1 MPYPNEHAARVTDP
15 DQFDRVRDVT
25 EAMRKKGWD
34 IPAGVRVLGGALKH
48 GGFKLQAWRFD
59 ASKWTPAEAR
69 KWLKDNEH
77 TYTSFEEATGE
88 DDADAAGVR
97 PDLAL
102 PAEITVQAAEG
113 QRLPRL
119 HIVGYT
125 GVAMDLAGWWRPVVI
140 HLDGLALPKVMPVLA
155 NHDQTKPVGHGTPAV
170 QKGRLEVEGV
180 VSVQD
185 SDAGREFVASAKAGF
200 PWAASIGAKPITVV
214 EHGEGSEFEAN
225 GRQFKAG
232 PKGLFEVKQARLREI
247 SLVAVGADEGT
258 QVTVAAKGRLKDGG
272 VDMPFSQEDVDK
284 ARREERERLDRID
297 AILAGVPAEKVAS
310 IRAKARKGELTIEA
324 VQGAALDVLR
334 AERATPPVVYRDGA
348 GPASRQVLAAAAVLT
363 VAGDGAAKAYTPEVL
378 EGAHTL
384 RGLGL
389 QELVAMAAGLE
400 GIVLPRFRADAG
412 AWLAAAFSTASVPG
426 ILSDIANKVLVDS
439 FTAVEQTWRVVAKRS
454 SVKDFKSSP
463 RYRLTADLKYLQI
476 SPAGE
481 LKHGV
486 LGEETWSM
494 KADTFGRILAIP
506 RAMIIDD
513 DVGAFGE
520 LPAALGRGAGLGL
533 NEIFWTIFLANGA
546 FFKTANKNY
555 AEGADTVL
563 SIDGLTQA
571 EQMLLDQVDDK
582 GHPLGVQPKVLLVPT
597 DLSAYAA
604 QLMKSLELREPGAE
618 QPYPVANPHAGK
630 FEAAVS
636 TYLKNAKF
644 AGASA
649 KAWYLLADPNVLP
662 VIEVAFLD
670 GRETPVIETAQAD
683 FDTLGIEM
691 RGYHDFGVSLADP
704 RGGVKMLGE
713 A

>member
-1 MPYPNEHAARVTDP
+1 MPYPTEHAARVKDP
-15 DQFDRVRDVT
+15 DLFKRVRDIT
-25 EAMRKKGWD
+25 KAMREKGWE
-34 IPAGVRVLGGALKH
+34 IPAGIRVLGGPLK
-48 GGFKLQAWRFD
+48 GSGWSVQAWRFD
-59 ASKWTPAEAR
+59 ATEWTAAEAK

-77 TYTSFEEATGE
+77 PYATFHEATGE
-88 DDADAAGVR
+88 TSAADDGRDIALTGTVSITAAAAG
-97 PDLAL
+97 
-102 PAEITVQAAEG
+102 E
-113 QRLPRL
+113 RLPRL
-119 HIVGYT
+119 HIVAYT
-125 GVAMDLAGWWRPVVI
+125 GVEMDLAGWFRPVVL

-155 NHDQTKPVGHGTPAV
+155 NHDLQKPIGHGTPAV
-170 QKGRLEVEGV
+170 QNGRLKVEGV
-180 VSVQD
+180 VSAQD
-185 SDAGREFVASAKAGF
+185 SDAGREFIASSKAGF
-200 PWAASIGAKPITVV
+200 PWQASIGAKATIVV

-324 VQGAALDVLR
+324 VQGAALEIMR
-334 AERATPPVVYRDGA
+334 SERPTPPAVWHGA
-348 GPASRQVLAAAAVLT
+348 DSAVSRQVLAAAAVLT

-378 EGAHTL
+378 EGAHRL
-384 RGLGL
+384 RGLGI

-400 GIVLPRFRADAG
+400 GITLPRFRADAG
-412 AWLAAAFSTASVPG
+412 AWLHAAFSTIAVPG
-426 ILSDIANKVLVDS
+426 ILSDVANKVLVDS
-439 FTAVEQTWRVVAKRS
+439 FTSVEQTWRAVAKRS

-463 RYRLTADLKYLQI
+463 RYRLTADLKYLQVG
-476 SPAGE
+476 PGGE
-481 LKHGV
+481 LKHGT
-486 LGEETWSM
+486 LGEETWAM
-494 KADTFGRILAIP
+494 KADTFGRILGIP
-506 RAMIIDD
+506 RQMIIDD
-513 DVGAFGE
+513 DLGAFGE
-520 LPAALGRGAGLGL
+520 LPAGLGRGAGLGL
-533 NEIFWTIFLANGA
+533 NEVFWTIFLANGA
-546 FFKTANKNY
+546 FFTAGNKNY
-555 AEGADTVL
+555 LTGADTAL
-563 SIDGLTQA
+563 SIDGLTKA
-571 EQMLLDQVDDK
+571 EQTVLDQVDDK

-604 QLMKSLELREPGAE
+604 QLMKSLELREPAAE
-618 QPYPVANPHAGK
+618 QSYPVANPHAGK

-704 RGGVKMLGE
+704 RGGVKAKGE